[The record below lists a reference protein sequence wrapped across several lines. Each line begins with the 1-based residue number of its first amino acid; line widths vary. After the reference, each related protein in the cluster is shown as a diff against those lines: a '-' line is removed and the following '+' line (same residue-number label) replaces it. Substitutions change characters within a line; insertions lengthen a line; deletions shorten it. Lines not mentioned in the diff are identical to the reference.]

1 MRLLDA
7 EPLRDL
13 PRAHAL
19 LPPVFL
25 VLPELRESLLRD
37 VGLDVLAL
45 TLARL
50 PMLVKDLHKLC
61 DRRSALLPEARG
73 RQVRVAFE
81 CGSRRAGWL
90 A

>member
-1 MRLLDA
+1 M
-7 EPLRDL
+7 
-13 PRAHAL
+13 PRAQAL

-45 TLARL
+45 TLAGL

-73 RQVRVAFE
+73 EQVRVVFE
-81 CGSRRAGWL
+81 CGSRCAGWL